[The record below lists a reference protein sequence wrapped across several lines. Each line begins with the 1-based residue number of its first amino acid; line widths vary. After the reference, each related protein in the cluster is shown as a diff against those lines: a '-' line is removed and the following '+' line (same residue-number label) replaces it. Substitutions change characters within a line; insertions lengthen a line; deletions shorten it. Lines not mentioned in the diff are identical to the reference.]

1 MISRPTVIAIDGPV
15 ASGKSTVA
23 QLLARHLGYFY
34 LDTGL
39 LYRALT
45 WKALHQQV
53 DLNDSERLAE
63 LARDLNVRIK
73 PPSVNDGRQS
83 DVVVDRTDVSGALR
97 SRRVEANVSAV
108 SAHPAV
114 RAALIELQRNAVRVP
129 GTVVA
134 GRDIGSV
141 IFPDADVKIYLE
153 AHPEERA
160 RRRLR
165 QKGAWSES
173 GLVQTLREIQER
185 DRVDSTRPV
194 APLQPPADALIIDTD
209 DLGPEQVVKRILEVY
224 EARGAVDA

>member
-1 MISRPTVIAIDGPV
+1 MNRPTVIAIDGPV
-15 ASGKSTVA
+15 AAGKSTVA
-23 QLLARHLGYFY
+23 LLLARRLGYFY

-45 WKALHQQV
+45 WKALQSQL
-53 DLNDSERLAE
+53 DPADAEPLAE
-63 LARDLNVRIK
+63 LARNLDVRVR

-83 DVVVDRTDVSGALR
+83 DVYVDGRDVSLALR
-97 SRRVEANVSAV
+97 SRRVEANVSEV

-114 RAALIELQRNAVRVP
+114 REALIDLQRSAVRRP

-165 QKGAWSES
+165 QKGSWSES

-185 DRVDSTRPV
+185 DRVDSTRAV
-194 APLQPPADALIIDTD
+194 APLRPPADALIIDTD
-209 DLGPEQVVKRILEVY
+209 DLGPERVVQRILEVC
-224 EARGAVDA
+224 EARGAADA